1 MGGTMCKIC
10 YLEKK
15 ETPAD
20 TDLEIE
26 FRVSDACTSAL
37 PPLARSRSFSLASF
51 LSAPIIRTTL
61 LLSGALSFFLAYF
74 PSHSTMGG
82 GGGGGSCSLLCSTC
96 VHCPDP
102 PPSPP
107 PPPLFPGCPGRAQKK
122 LRVVIGSREAYGE
135 TGVRDTHLE
144 FDSELLGGHVYLAQF
159 ETRKM
164 VRFIEMIKDN
174 KIADSTTAVNGT
186 GGGAKKY
193 SKRVKEVLDIS
204 MQHCD
209 ELQCLISGINF
220 MVQRDADVLYTVDHT
235 SYKIDGL
242 RLKPQG
248 SSFPYL
254 LVNIGSGVS
263 ILRINE
269 DGSHE
274 RVGGTSLGGST
285 FFGLCCIVT
294 GCSTFADAM
303 AFAEKGNARNIDLLV
318 EDIYGGDYD
327 EYDLSGDTVASSLG
341 KLVHP
346 EVRAKAASEDVAR
359 AILDAITNNIG
370 SLALLHARA
379 HGIQRV
385 IFAGNF
391 LRGNKISIARLAY
404 AMEFWSKVQSFDM
417 IPPRG
422 FPARFRQTPPPSC
435 TSA

>member
-1 MGGTMCKIC
+1 
-10 YLEKK
+10 
-15 ETPAD
+15 
-20 TDLEIE
+20 
-26 FRVSDACTSAL
+26 
-37 PPLARSRSFSLASF
+37 
-51 LSAPIIRTTL
+51 
-61 LLSGALSFFLAYF
+61 
-74 PSHSTMGG
+74 
-82 GGGGGSCSLLCSTC
+82 
-96 VHCPDP
+96 
-102 PPSPP
+102 
-107 PPPLFPGCPGRAQKK
+107 
-122 LRVVIGSREAYGE
+122 
-135 TGVRDTHLE
+135 
-144 FDSELLGGHVYLAQF
+144 
-159 ETRKM
+159 M
-164 VRFIEMIKDN
+164 VKFIEMIKDN
-174 KIADSTTAVNGT
+174 KIADATTAVNGT

-285 FFGLCCIVT
+285 FFGLCCVVT
-294 GCSTFADAM
+294 GCSTFAESM

-404 AMEFWSKVQSFDM
+404 AMEFWSKGYSHATFLKHEGYMGSIGAMLMQNCTVPISHRSTTPVNGTPDRTPDRLHERAARPRTASQSS
-417 IPPRG
+417 
-422 FPARFRQTPPPSC
+422 QTGIS
-435 TSA
+435 